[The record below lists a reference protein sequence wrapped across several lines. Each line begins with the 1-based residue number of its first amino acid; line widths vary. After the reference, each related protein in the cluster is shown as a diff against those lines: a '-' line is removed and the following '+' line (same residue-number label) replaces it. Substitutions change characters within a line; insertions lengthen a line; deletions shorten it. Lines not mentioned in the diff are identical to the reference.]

1 MLFAQ
6 RHFIT
11 GFILPKNQGERM
23 KYKYTELREELTI
36 HRIISIHYFE
46 YMSDFTFAGESHN
59 FWELLCVDK
68 GEVDVVA
75 DHERLTLQKGE
86 VIFHQPNEFHRVLAN
101 GVIAPNLVVIG
112 FDCQSSHMASFKEQ
126 ILNVDQEEQ
135 ELLARIIA
143 EARLCFDGRLDNPY
157 QEVLVRKDHG
167 PFAAEQMI
175 KTYLEQFLIQM
186 YRHSLS
192 VRRAPA
198 VHKDT
203 SSAEDIYE
211 TILHYFE
218 KNICTQLTIDQISRD
233 NLISTSQLKKLFY
246 EKGNTGVI
254 EYFNSMK
261 IDAAKQLIRNRQ
273 LNFTQIANHLGYTSV
288 HYFSRQF
295 KHLTGMTPSEYA
307 TSIKK
312 LSERN
317 MLRDT
322 AL

>member
-1 MLFAQ
+1 
-6 RHFIT
+6 
-11 GFILPKNQGERM
+11 M
-23 KYKYTELREELTI
+23 KYKYTELTEEVTI

-75 DHERLTLQKGE
+75 DHERLTLQKGD

-112 FDCQSSHMASFKEQ
+112 FDCQSPRMTSFKEQ
-126 ILNVDQEEQ
+126 ILKVGQEEQ

-157 QEVLVRKDHG
+157 QEVLVRKEHG

-175 KTYLEQFLIQM
+175 KIYLEIFLIQM
-186 YRHSLS
+186 YRRAFS

-198 VHKDT
+198 LHKDIP
-203 SSAEDIYE
+203 SAEDIYE
-211 TILHYFE
+211 TILLYFE
-218 KNICTQLTIDQISRD
+218 KNISTQLTIDQISRD
-233 NLISTSQLKKLFY
+233 NLISTSQLKKLFF

-254 EYFNSMK
+254 EYFNGMK

-273 LNFTQIANHLGYTSV
+273 LNFTQIANQLGYSSV

-295 KHLTGMTPSEYA
+295 KHLTGMTPTEYA

-312 LSERN
+312 LSDKN
-317 MLRDT
+317 MLRNPS
-322 AL
+322 L

>member
-1 MLFAQ
+1 
-6 RHFIT
+6 
-11 GFILPKNQGERM
+11 M
-23 KYKYTELREELTI
+23 KYKYTELTEEVTI

-112 FDCQSSHMASFKEQ
+112 FDCQSPRMDFFKEQ
-126 ILNVDQEEQ
+126 ILKVGQEEQ

-143 EARLCFDGRLDNPY
+143 EARLCFEGRLDNPY

-175 KTYLEQFLIQM
+175 KIYLEQFLIQM
-186 YRHSLS
+186 YRHSFS
-192 VRRAPA
+192 ARQAPTPL
-198 VHKDT
+198 KDT
-203 SSAEDIYE
+203 PSAEDIYE
-211 TILHYFE
+211 TILCYFE
-218 KNICTQLTIDQISRD
+218 KNICIQLTIDQISRD
-233 NLISTSQLKKLFY
+233 NLISTSQLKKLFS

-254 EYFNSMK
+254 EYFNCMK

-273 LNFTQIANHLGYTSV
+273 LNFTQIANQLGYTSV

-312 LSERN
+312 LSEKN
-317 MLRDT
+317 IVRDT
-322 AL
+322 SL

>member
-1 MLFAQ
+1 
-6 RHFIT
+6 
-11 GFILPKNQGERM
+11 M
-23 KYKYTELREELTI
+23 KYKYIELTEELTI
-36 HRIISIHYFE
+36 HRIVSIHYFE

-75 DHERLTLQKGE
+75 DHDRMTLQKGE

-112 FDCQSSHMASFKEQ
+112 FECQSPHMASFKEKV
-126 ILNVDQEEQ
+126 LKVGLEEQ

-143 EARLCFDGRLDNPY
+143 EARLGFNGRLDNPY

-167 PFAAEQMI
+167 PFGAEQMI
-175 KTYLEQFLIQM
+175 KIYLEQFLIQM
-186 YRHSLS
+186 YRRSLPA
-192 VRRAPA
+192 RQAPL
-198 VHKDT
+198 VYKKT
-203 SSAEDIYE
+203 PSAEDVYE
-211 TILHYFE
+211 TILYYFE
-218 KNICTQLTIDQISRD
+218 KNICVQLTIDQISRD
-233 NLISTSQLKKLFY
+233 NLISTSQLKKLFC
-246 EKGNTGVI
+246 EKAGTGVI

-312 LSERN
+312 LSDKN
-317 MLRDT
+317 LLRET
-322 AL
+322 EA

>member
-1 MLFAQ
+1 
-6 RHFIT
+6 
-11 GFILPKNQGERM
+11 M
-23 KYKYTELREELTI
+23 KYKYTELKEELTI

-112 FDCQSSHMASFKEQ
+112 FDCQSPHMASFKEK
-126 ILNVDQEEQ
+126 ILKVGPEEQ
-135 ELLARIIA
+135 ALLARIMT
-143 EARLCFDGRLDNPY
+143 EANLCFEGRLDNPF
-157 QEVLVRKDHG
+157 QEVLTRKNHRL
-167 PFAAEQMI
+167 FAAEQMI
-175 KTYLEQFLIQM
+175 KIYLEQFLIQM
-186 YRHSLS
+186 YRSALS
-192 VRRAPA
+192 AREIPA
-198 VHKDT
+198 VYKDP
-203 SSAEDIYE
+203 SSPEDMYE
-211 TILHYFE
+211 IILHYFE
-218 KNICTQLTIDQISRD
+218 RNIRTQLTIDQISRD

-254 EYFNSMK
+254 EYFNTMK
-261 IDAAKQLIRNRQ
+261 IGAAKQLIRNQQ

-312 LSERN
+312 LSEKN
-317 MLRDT
+317 MLQNSGKKPPRVP
-322 AL
+322 AEGVHSAAQFL

>member
-1 MLFAQ
+1 
-6 RHFIT
+6 
-11 GFILPKNQGERM
+11 M
-23 KYKYTELREELTI
+23 KYKYTELREEIII

-75 DHERLTLQKGE
+75 DHERLTLHKGE

-101 GVIAPNLVVIG
+101 GIIAPNLVVIG
-112 FDCQSSHMASFKEQ
+112 FDCQAPSMAFFKEQ
-126 ILNVDQEEQ
+126 ILKEGQEEQ
-135 ELLARIIA
+135 ELLAHIIA
-143 EARLCFDGRLDNPY
+143 EARLCFEGRLDNPY
-157 QEVLVRKDHG
+157 QEVLVRKDQKS
-167 PFAAEQMI
+167 FAGEQMI
-175 KTYLEQFLIQM
+175 KIYLEQFLIQM
-186 YRHSLS
+186 YRRSLLA
-192 VRRAPA
+192 RQAPIL
-198 VHKDT
+198 HKET
-203 SSAEDIYE
+203 PSAEDIYE
-211 TILHYFE
+211 TILEYFE

-233 NLISTSQLKKLFY
+233 NLISTSQLKKLFC

-254 EYFNSMK
+254 EYFNGMK

-273 LNFTQIANHLGYTSV
+273 LNFTQIANYLGYTSV

-312 LSERN
+312 LSEK
-317 MLRDT
+317 MY
-322 AL
+322 

>member
-1 MLFAQ
+1 
-6 RHFIT
+6 
-11 GFILPKNQGERM
+11 M
-23 KYKYTELREELTI
+23 KYKYTELTEEVTI

-75 DHERLTLQKGE
+75 DHERLTLQKGD

-112 FDCQSSHMASFKEQ
+112 FDCQSPRMTSFKEQ
-126 ILNVDQEEQ
+126 ILKVGQEEQ

-157 QEVLVRKDHG
+157 QEVLVRKEHG
-167 PFAAEQMI
+167 PFAAEQVI
-175 KTYLEQFLIQM
+175 KIYLEIFLIQM
-186 YRHSLS
+186 YRRAFSA
-192 VRRAPA
+192 RRAPA
-198 VHKDT
+198 LHKDIP
-203 SSAEDIYE
+203 SAEDIYE
-211 TILHYFE
+211 TILLYFE
-218 KNICTQLTIDQISRD
+218 KNISTQLTIDQISRD
-233 NLISTSQLKKLFY
+233 NLISTSQLKKLFF

-254 EYFNSMK
+254 EYFNGMK

-273 LNFTQIANHLGYTSV
+273 LNFTQIANQLGYSSV

-295 KHLTGMTPSEYA
+295 KHLTGMTPTEYA

-312 LSERN
+312 LSDKN
-317 MLRDT
+317 MLRNPS
-322 AL
+322 L